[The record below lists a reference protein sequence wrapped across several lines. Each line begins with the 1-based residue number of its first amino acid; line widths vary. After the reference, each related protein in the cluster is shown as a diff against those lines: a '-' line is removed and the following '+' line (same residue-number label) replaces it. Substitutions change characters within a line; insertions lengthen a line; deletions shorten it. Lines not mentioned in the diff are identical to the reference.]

1 MSFKFDVN
9 RFSIAVTELIRKVA
23 TELPTDVVQA
33 METARDNE
41 EKGSPANSV
50 LSYMLQ
56 NVNVAKENSTPI
68 CQDTGTNIY
77 FITIPE
83 GVSLRKIESAIVD
96 ATRVAT
102 EKTYLRPNAVD
113 SVTGKNSGDNTGIMA
128 PYFHYEEWDEPT
140 IKVELMLKGGG
151 CENVSDQYKLPD
163 SRLKADRNLDG
174 VYKCIID
181 AINNAQ
187 GLGCAPGV
195 AGIGIGGDRAS
206 GMIIAKKQLFRKLT
220 DKNPDPELEKLEN
233 RLYTDLNKLGIGPMG
248 FGGLTT
254 MLGVK
259 IGAAHRLPA
268 SFFVSLAY
276 SCWADRRNTMLY
288 TESEVSYD

>member
-1 MSFKFDVN
+1 MSFKLDID
-9 RFSIAVTELIRKVA
+9 RFSKAVTELIRKVA
-23 TELPTDVVQA
+23 TQLPVDVVEA
-33 METARDNE
+33 MENARDNE
-41 EKGSPANSV
+41 EEGSPANSV
-50 LSYMLQ
+50 LAYMLK
-56 NVNVAKENSTPI
+56 NVDAARSNSTPI

-181 AINNAQ
+181 AINKAQ

-206 GMIIAKKQLFRKLT
+206 GMIVAKKQLFRKLNDT
-220 DKNPDPELEKLEN
+220 NPDPELEKLEN

>member
-1 MSFKFDVN
+1 MSFKLEID
-9 RFSIAVTELIRKVA
+9 RFRDAVTELIRKAATQLPSDVVA
-23 TELPTDVVQA
+23 T
-33 METARDNE
+33 MENARDSE
-41 EKGSPANSV
+41 EKGSPAKSV
-50 LSYMLQ
+50 LDYMLK
-56 NVNVAKENSTPI
+56 NADAARKNSTPI
-68 CQDTGTNIY
+68 CQDTGTLI
-77 FITIPE
+77 FFVTIPE
-83 GVSLRKIESAIVD
+83 GVSLRKIESAIAD
-96 ATRVAT
+96 SARIATH
-102 EKTYLRPNAVD
+102 KSYLRPNAVD

-163 SRLKADRNLDG
+163 GKLKADRNLDG

-181 AINNAQ
+181 AINKAQ
-187 GLGCAPGV
+187 GLGCAPGI

-206 GMIIAKKQLFRKLT
+206 GMVVAKKQLFRKLN
-220 DKNPDPELEKLEN
+220 DENSDPELAKLEK

-254 MLGVK
+254 VLGVK
-259 IGAAHRLPA
+259 VGAAHRLPA

-276 SCWADRRNTMLY
+276 SCWADRRCAMNY

>member
-1 MSFKFDVN
+1 MSFKLDVD
-9 RFSIAVTELIRKVA
+9 RFRDAVAELIRIA
-23 TELPTDVVQA
+23 STQLPADVIKT

-41 EKGSPANSV
+41 LEGSSAQSV
-50 LSYMLQ
+50 LNYMLK
-56 NVNVAKENSTPI
+56 NVDAAKTNSTPI

-77 FITIPE
+77 FVTIPE
-83 GVSLRKIESAIVD
+83 GVSLRKIESTIAD
-96 ATRVAT
+96 ATRMAT
-102 EKTYLRPNAVD
+102 GKAYLRPNAVD
-113 SVTGKNSGDNTGIMA
+113 SITGKNSGDNTGVMA
-128 PYFHYEEWDEPT
+128 PYFHYEEWGEPT
-140 IKVELMLKGGG
+140 IKIELMLKGGG

-163 SRLKADRNLDG
+163 SRLKADRNMDG

-187 GLGCAPGV
+187 GLGCAPGI

-206 GMIIAKKQLFRKLT
+206 GMIVAKKQLFRKLDDT
-220 DKNPDPELEKLEN
+220 NSNPELEKLEN

-248 FGGLTT
+248 FGGMTT

-259 IGAAHRLPA
+259 VGAAHRLPA

-276 SCWADRRNTMLY
+276 SCWADRRCTMLY
-288 TESEVSYD
+288 SENEVSYD

>member
-1 MSFKFDVN
+1 MSFKLDAN
-9 RFSIAVTELIRKVA
+9 NFSDAIVELIRRA
-23 TELPTDVVQA
+23 STQLPVDVSAA
-33 METARDNE
+33 MQNAINNE
-41 EKGSPANSV
+41 KDGSPAKSV
-50 LSYMLQ
+50 LQYMLK
-56 NVNVAKENSTPI
+56 NANTAKKDSTPI

-83 GVSLRKIESAIVD
+83 GLSLRVIKSAIIE
-96 ATRVAT
+96 ATREAT
-102 EKTYLRPNAVD
+102 KRTYLRPNAVD
-113 SVTGKNSGDNTGIMA
+113 SITGKNSGDNTGTMA
-128 PYFHYEEWDEPT
+128 PYFHFEEWDESA

-163 SRLKADRNLDG
+163 NKLKAGRDLEG
-174 VYKCIID
+174 VYKCVID

-206 GMIIAKKQLFRKLT
+206 GMVIAKKQLFRKLNDT
-220 DKNPDPELEKLEN
+220 NPNQELNKLEE
-233 RLYTDLNKLGIGPMG
+233 RLFTDLNKLGIGPMG
-248 FGGLTT
+248 FGGNTT
-254 MLGVK
+254 VLGVK

-276 SCWADRRNTMLY
+276 SCWADRRCTMQFS
-288 TESEVSYD
+288 ESGISYD

>member
-1 MSFKFDVN
+1 
-9 RFSIAVTELIRKVA
+9 
-23 TELPTDVVQA
+23 
-33 METARDNE
+33 METARDKE

-50 LSYMLQ
+50 LSYMLK

-113 SVTGKNSGDNTGIMA
+113 SVTGKNTGDNTGIMA

-276 SCWADRRNTMLY
+276 SCWADRRNTLLY